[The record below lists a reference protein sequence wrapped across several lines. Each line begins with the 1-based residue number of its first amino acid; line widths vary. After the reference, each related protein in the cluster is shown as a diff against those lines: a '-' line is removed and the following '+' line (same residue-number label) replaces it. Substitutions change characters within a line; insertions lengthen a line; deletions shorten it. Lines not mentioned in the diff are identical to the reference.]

1 MSTNSK
7 VLQLLRNAELSPDK
21 ESAINALNGKLN
33 ELKDGQILINRYGDG
48 SKCIIGIAYVKDNVR
63 KMFLLES
70 GASGE
75 SASAALDSVKV
86 RITNLSGFEGDT
98 YVANSDFDF
107 INNATSLNDAD
118 KKLSAA
124 IKEVSN
130 SSKEAVKSIEQVK
143 KADKYT
149 SADADKYIVT
159 KADNTT
165 SDLQLKFTPLSPS
178 TLKMPS
184 TMGDLVQGTT
194 AAELGEKTLSE
205 ILDSI
210 LFKTVYP
217 TITNPSGTI
226 GFKDSFANNSIV
238 EVGTVAPQDKNMNYI
253 FNKGVVKVDDG
264 TTANLDYVG
273 DATGVTYTYT
283 YTPGAAD
290 TNAGVEIGGTA
301 ENNVALKEGKLGLGT
316 YKYSGT
322 IAYAGGTQFKDSKG
336 QMTNPMQTTNGSKV
350 PNPHPSGSLN
360 ASNTLTINVSA
371 PVYVDK
377 NADGQFTKIENTLQ
391 KWGSMTFTG
400 IALSGTSAD
409 KPLQIKTPRKLQ
421 SVNSYNKVSGKYD
434 TPQLSNF
441 TLTNSA
447 VQETINDV
455 TVNYFLYK
463 WTGGSLGGGNY
474 EIITY

>member
-7 VLQLLRNAELSPDK
+7 VLQLLRNAELSPTK

-48 SKCIIGIAYVKDNVR
+48 SKCIIGIAYVKDTTR

-70 GASGE
+70 GASDE
-75 SASAALDSVKV
+75 SASAALDRVKV
-86 RITNLSGFEGDT
+86 RITSLSGFEGDT
-98 YVANSDFDF
+98 YDANSNADF

-118 KKLSAA
+118 VKLSEA
-124 IKEVSN
+124 IKNVSDV
-130 SSKEAVKSIEQVK
+130 SKEAVKSIEQVK
-143 KADKYT
+143 ADEYT
-149 SADADKYIVT
+149 SADADKYRVT
-159 KADNTT
+159 KADNST

-194 AAELGEKTLSE
+194 AADLREKTLSE

-217 TITNPSGTI
+217 TITDPSGTI
-226 GFKDSFANNSIV
+226 GFKDSFTNNSIV
-238 EVGTVAPQDKNMNYI
+238 EVGTVAPQNKNMKYT
-253 FNKGVVKVDDG
+253 FNKGVVRVDDG
-264 TTANLDYVG
+264 TTADLDYVG
-273 DATGVTYTYT
+273 DATGATYTYT
-283 YTPGAAD
+283 YTPGAANTD
-290 TNAGVEIGGTA
+290 AGVEIGGTA
-301 ENNVALKEGKLGLGT
+301 ENNAALKEGKLGLGT
-316 YKYSGT
+316 YAYSGT
-322 IAYAGGTQFKDSKG
+322 IAYGGGTEFKDSKG
-336 QMTNPMQTTNGSKV
+336 QIRKPMPTTNKGEV
-350 PNPHPSGSLN
+350 ANPHPAGSIK
-360 ASNTLTINVSA
+360 ASNTLTINVSV

-377 NADGQFTKIENTLQ
+377 DASGTFTKNALQ
-391 KWGSMTFTG
+391 KWGSMKFTG

-409 KPLQIKTPRKLQ
+409 KPLQIKTPRKLK

-434 TPQLSNF
+434 TPQLNNF

-447 VQETINDV
+447 VQETFNGI

>member
-7 VLQLLRNAELSPDK
+7 VLQLLRNAELSPTK

-48 SKCIIGIAYVKDNVR
+48 SKCIIGIAYVKDTTR

-70 GASGE
+70 GASDE

-86 RITNLSGFEGDT
+86 RITSLSGFEGDT
-98 YVANSDFDF
+98 YVANSDADF

-118 KKLSAA
+118 VKLSEA
-124 IKEVSN
+124 IKNVSDV
-130 SSKEAVKSIEQVK
+130 SKEAVKSIEQFK
-143 KADKYT
+143 KVDGEYT

-159 KADNTT
+159 KANTST
-165 SDLQLKFTPLSPS
+165 SYLQLKFTPLSPS

-184 TMGDLVQGTT
+184 TMGDLMQGTT
-194 AAELGEKTLSE
+194 AADLREKTLSE

-217 TITNPSGTI
+217 TITDPSGTI
-226 GFKDSFANNSIV
+226 GFKDSFTNKSIV
-238 EVGTVAPQDKNMNYI
+238 EVGTVAPQNKNMKYT
-253 FNKGVVKVDDG
+253 FNKGVVRVDDG
-264 TTANLDYVG
+264 TTADLDYVG
-273 DATGVTYTYT
+273 DATGATYTYK
-283 YTPGAAD
+283 YTPGAAN
-290 TNAGVEIGGTA
+290 TEAGVEISGTA

-316 YKYSGT
+316 YQYSGT

-336 QMTNPMQTTNGSKV
+336 QMTNPMQTTNKGKV
-350 PNPHPSGSLN
+350 ANPHPSGN
-360 ASNTLTINVSA
+360 FKVTDALTINVSA
-371 PVYVDK
+371 PVYIDK
-377 NADGQFTKIENTLQ
+377 NADGTFTKNALQ

-409 KPLQIKTPRKLQ
+409 KPLQIKTPRKLK

-434 TPQLSNF
+434 TPQLNNF
-441 TLTNSA
+441 TLTKS
-447 VQETINDV
+447 VQETFNGI

>member
-1 MSTNSK
+1 MSANPK
-7 VLQLLRNAELSPDK
+7 VLQLLRNAELSPNK

-48 SKCIIGIAYVKDNVR
+48 SKCIIGIAYVKDNTK

-75 SASAALDSVKV
+75 STSAALDSVKA
-86 RITNLSGFEGDT
+86 RITSLSGFEGDT
-98 YVANSDFDF
+98 YVANSDVDF

-118 KKLSAA
+118 KKLSEA

-143 KADKYT
+143 KADEYT
-149 SADADKYIVT
+149 SADADKYRIT
-159 KADNTT
+159 KADNST
-165 SDLQLKFTPLSPS
+165 SDLQLKFTPISPS

-194 AAELGEKTLSE
+194 AADLREMTLSE

-217 TITNPSGTI
+217 TITDPSGTI
-226 GFKDSFANNSIV
+226 GFNKDSFTNGSIV
-238 EVGTVAPQDKNMNYI
+238 EVGTVAPQHINMNYT
-253 FNKGVVKVDDG
+253 FNKGVVRVDDG
-264 TTANLDYVG
+264 TTANLNYVG
-273 DATGVTYTYT
+273 DATGATYTYT
-283 YTPGAAD
+283 YTPGAAN

-301 ENNVALKEGKLGLGT
+301 ENNVVLKEGKLGLGT
-316 YKYSGT
+316 YAYSGT
-322 IAYAGGTQFKDSKG
+322 ITYDGGTQFKDSKG
-336 QMTNPMQTTNGSKV
+336 HMTNPMPTTNKGEV
-350 PNPHPSGSLN
+350 ANPHPAGSLK
-360 ASNTLTINVSA
+360 ASNTLTINVSV
-371 PVYVDK
+371 PVYIDKDANGNFTK
-377 NADGQFTKIENTLQ
+377 NALQ
-391 KWGSMTFTG
+391 KWGSMKFTG

-409 KPLQIKTPRKLQ
+409 KPLQIKTPRKLK

-434 TPQLSNF
+434 TPQLNNF

-447 VQETINDV
+447 VQETFNGI

>member
-7 VLQLLRNAELSPDK
+7 VLQLLRNAELSPNK
-21 ESAINALNGKLN
+21 QSAINALNGKLN

-48 SKCIIGIAYVKDNVR
+48 SKCIIGIAYVKDTVR

-70 GASGE
+70 GASDE
-75 SASAALDSVKV
+75 SVSAALDIVKA
-86 RITNLSGFEGDT
+86 RITSLSGFEGDT
-98 YVANSDFDF
+98 YVANSDADF

-118 KKLSAA
+118 KKLSEA
-124 IKEVSN
+124 IKNVSDV
-130 SSKEAVKSIEQVK
+130 SKEAVKSIEQVK
-143 KADKYT
+143 KADEYT
-149 SADADKYIVT
+149 SADADKYRVT
-159 KADNTT
+159 KADNST

-194 AAELGEKTLSE
+194 AADLREKTLSE

-217 TITNPSGTI
+217 TITDPSGAI
-226 GFKDSFANNSIV
+226 GFKDSFTNNNIV
-238 EVGTVAPQDKNMNYI
+238 EVGTVAPQYINMNYT
-253 FNKGVVKVDDG
+253 FNKGVVRVDDG

-273 DATGVTYTYT
+273 DATGATYTYT
-283 YTPGAAD
+283 YTPGAAN

-301 ENNVALKEGKLGLGT
+301 ENNVVLKEGKLGLGT
-316 YKYSGT
+316 YVYSGT
-322 IAYAGGTQFKDSKG
+322 IAYDGGTQFKDSKG
-336 QMTNPMQTTNGSKV
+336 HMTNPMQTTNKGEV
-350 PNPHPSGSLN
+350 ANPHPAGSLK
-360 ASNTLTINVSA
+360 ASNTLTINVSV

-377 NADGQFTKIENTLQ
+377 NADGNFTKNALQ

-409 KPLQIKTPRKLQ
+409 KPLQIKTPRKLK

-434 TPQLSNF
+434 TPQLNNF

-447 VQETINDV
+447 VQETFNGI

>member
-1 MSTNSK
+1 MSTNPK
-7 VLQLLRNAELSPDK
+7 VLQLLRNAELSPNK

-48 SKCIIGIAYVKDNVR
+48 SKCIIGIAYVKDDTK

-75 SASAALDSVKV
+75 STSAALDSVKA
-86 RITNLSGFEGDT
+86 RITSLSGFEGDT
-98 YVANSDFDF
+98 YVANSDVDF

-118 KKLSAA
+118 KKLSEA
-124 IKEVSN
+124 IKNVSDV
-130 SSKEAVKSIEQVK
+130 SKEAVKSIEQVK
-143 KADKYT
+143 KVDEYT
-149 SADADKYIVT
+149 PADADKYRVT
-159 KADNTT
+159 KADNST
-165 SDLQLKFTPLSPS
+165 SDLQLKFTPISPS

-194 AAELGEKTLSE
+194 AADLREKTLSE

-217 TITNPSGTI
+217 TITDPSGTI
-226 GFKDSFANNSIV
+226 SFKKDSFTNNSIV
-238 EVGTVAPQDKNMNYI
+238 EVGTVAPQQINMNYT
-253 FNKGVVKVDDG
+253 FNKGVVRVDDG

-273 DATGVTYTYT
+273 DATGATYTYT
-283 YTPGAAD
+283 YTPGAAN

-316 YKYSGT
+316 YVYSGT
-322 IAYAGGTQFKDSKG
+322 IAYGGGTQFKDSKG
-336 QMTNPMQTTNGSKV
+336 QMRDPMPTTNKGEV
-350 PNPHPSGSLN
+350 ANPHPAGSLK
-360 ASNTLTINVSA
+360 ASNTLTINVSV

-377 NADGQFTKIENTLQ
+377 NADGNFTKNALQ

-409 KPLQIKTPRKLQ
+409 NPLQIKTPRKLK

-434 TPQLSNF
+434 IPQLNNF
-441 TLTNSA
+441 TITNSA
-447 VQETINDV
+447 VQETFNGI

>member
-7 VLQLLRNAELSPDK
+7 VLQLLRNAELSKDK
-21 ESAINALNGKLN
+21 TSAINALNGKLN

-48 SKCIIGIAYVKDNVR
+48 SQCVIGIAYVKDDV
-63 KMFLLES
+63 KKLFLLES

-75 SASAALDSVKV
+75 SASGALESVKA
-86 RITNLSGFEGDT
+86 RITSLSGFEGDT
-98 YVANSDFDF
+98 YVANSDVDF

-124 IKEVSN
+124 IKSVSD
-130 SSKEAVKSIEQVK
+130 SSNNAVTSVEQVTK
-143 KADKYT
+143 TEQYT
-149 SADADKYIVT
+149 KADADKYRVT
-159 KADNTT
+159 KANNNT
-165 SDLQLKFTPLSPS
+165 SDFQLKFTPLSPS

-184 TMGDLVQGTT
+184 AMGDLAQGTT
-194 AAELGEKTLSE
+194 AEKLSGMTLSE

-217 TITNPSGTI
+217 TITDPSGTI
-226 GFKDSFANNSIV
+226 SFKDSFVNNNVV
-238 EVGTVAPQDKNMNYI
+238 EVGTVAPRNENMRYT

-273 DATGVTYTYT
+273 DVTGVTYTYT
-283 YTPGAAD
+283 YTPGAAN
-290 TNAGVEIGGTA
+290 TQAGVESGGTA
-301 ENNVALKEGKLGLGT
+301 ENEVTLKEGKLSLGT

-322 IAYAGGTQFKDSKG
+322 IAYGAGTQFKDSKG
-336 QMTNPMQTTNGSKV
+336 QTTNPMPTTNKGNVANPHQPGNLKV
-350 PNPHPSGSLN
+350 PN
-360 ASNTLTINVSA
+360 ALTINVSA
-371 PVYVDK
+371 PVYIDK
-377 NADGQFTKIENTLQ
+377 NADGQFTKNALQ
-391 KWGSMTFTG
+391 KWGSMTFTD

-409 KPLQIKTPRKLQ
+409 KPLQIKSPRKLKL
-421 SVNSYNKVSGKYD
+421 VNSFNKVSGKYD
-434 TPQLSNF
+434 TPQLNNF

-447 VQETINDV
+447 VQETINGV

-463 WTGGSLGGGNY
+463 WTGGSLGSGNY

>member
-7 VLQLLRNAELSPDK
+7 VLQLLRNAELSPNK

-33 ELKDGQILINRYGDG
+33 ELKDGQILINRYDDG
-48 SKCIIGIAYVKDNVR
+48 SKCKCIIGIAYVKGSDR
-63 KMFLLES
+63 QMFLLES
-70 GASGE
+70 GASDE
-75 SASAALDSVKV
+75 SVSAALN
-86 RITNLSGFEGDT
+86 RITNLSGFEGNT
-98 YVANSDFDF
+98 YAPNSDVDF

-118 KKLSAA
+118 KKLSEA
-124 IKEVSN
+124 IKNVSDA
-130 SSKEAVKSIEQVK
+130 SKGAVKSIEQVK
-143 KADKYT
+143 VDEYT

-159 KADNTT
+159 KADSST
-165 SDLQLKFTPLSPS
+165 SELQLKFTPLSPS

-194 AAELGEKTLSE
+194 AADLREKTLSE

-217 TITNPSGTI
+217 TITDPSGTI
-226 GFKDSFANNSIV
+226 GFKNSFTNNSIV
-238 EVGTVAPQDKNMNYI
+238 EVGTVAPQDENMNYT
-253 FNKGVVKVDDG
+253 FNKGVVRVDDG

-273 DATGVTYTYT
+273 DATGATYTYT
-283 YTPGAAD
+283 YTPGAAN
-290 TNAGVEIGGTA
+290 TEAGVEIGGTA
-301 ENNVALKEGKLGLGT
+301 ENNVALKDGKLGLGT

-336 QMTNPMQTTNGSKV
+336 HMTHPMQTTNKGKV
-350 PNPHPSGSLN
+350 ANPHPSGN
-360 ASNTLTINVSA
+360 FKVTDALTINVSA
-371 PVYVDK
+371 PVYIDK
-377 NADGQFTKIENTLQ
+377 NAEGTFTKNALQ
-391 KWGSMTFTG
+391 KWGSMKFTG

-409 KPLQIKTPRKLQ
+409 KPLQIKTPRKLK

-434 TPQLSNF
+434 TPQLNNF
-441 TLTNSA
+441 TLTKS
-447 VQETINDV
+447 VQETFNGI

>member
-7 VLQLLRNAELSPDK
+7 VLQLLRNAELSPNK
-21 ESAINALNGKLN
+21 QSAIDALNRKLN

-48 SKCIIGIAYVKDNVR
+48 SKCIIGIAYVKDTTR

-70 GASGE
+70 GASDE
-75 SASAALDSVKV
+75 SASAALDSVKA
-86 RITNLSGFEGDT
+86 RITSLSGFEGDT
-98 YVANSDFDF
+98 YVANSDVDF

-118 KKLSAA
+118 KKLSEA
-124 IKEVSN
+124 IKNVSEA
-130 SSKEAVKSIEQVK
+130 SKGAVKSIEQI
-143 KADKYT
+143 KADEYT
-149 SADADKYIVT
+149 SADADKYRVT
-159 KADNTT
+159 KADGST

-194 AAELGEKTLSE
+194 AADLREKTLSE

-217 TITNPSGTI
+217 TITDPSGAI
-226 GFKDSFANNSIV
+226 GFKDSFTNNSIV
-238 EVGTVAPQDKNMNYI
+238 EVGTVAPQNENMNYT
-253 FNKGVVKVDDG
+253 FNKGVVRVDDG

-273 DATGVTYTYT
+273 DATGATYTYT
-283 YTPGAAD
+283 YTPGAAN
-290 TNAGVEIGGTA
+290 TNAGVEIGGTP

-316 YKYSGT
+316 YVYSGT
-322 IAYAGGTQFKDSKG
+322 IAYGGGTQFKDSKG
-336 QMTNPMQTTNGSKV
+336 HITNPMQTTNKGEV
-350 PNPHPSGSLN
+350 ANPHPAGSLK
-360 ASNTLTINVSA
+360 ASNTLTINVSV
-371 PVYVDK
+371 PVYIDK
-377 NADGQFTKIENTLQ
+377 NANGNFTKNALQ
-391 KWGSMTFTG
+391 KWGSMKFTD

-409 KPLQIKTPRKLQ
+409 KPLQIKTPRKLK

-434 TPQLSNF
+434 TPQLNNF
-441 TLTNSA
+441 TLTKSA
-447 VQETINDV
+447 VQETFNGI

>member
-7 VLQLLRNAELSPDK
+7 VLQLLRNAESSPNR
-21 ESAINALNGKLN
+21 ESAINALNSKLN
-33 ELKDGQILINRYGDG
+33 ELKDGQILINRYDNGN
-48 SKCIIGIAYVKDNVR
+48 KCIIGIAYVKDTDR
-63 KMFLLES
+63 KMVLLES
-70 GASGE
+70 GASDE
-75 SASAALDSVKV
+75 SVSAALDSVKA
-86 RITNLSGFEGDT
+86 RITSLSGFEGDT
-98 YVANSDFDF
+98 YAANSDADF

-130 SSKEAVKSIEQVK
+130 SSKGAVKSIEQVK
-143 KADKYT
+143 KDDEYT

-159 KADNTT
+159 KADNST
-165 SDLQLKFTPLSPS
+165 SNLQLKFTPLSPS

-194 AAELGEKTLSE
+194 AADLREMTLSE

-217 TITNPSGTI
+217 TITDPSGTI
-226 GFKDSFANNSIV
+226 GFKDSFTNNSIV
-238 EVGTVAPQDKNMNYI
+238 EVGTVAPRNENMNYT
-253 FNKGVVKVDDG
+253 FNKGVVRVDDG
-264 TTANLDYVG
+264 TTADLHYVG
-273 DATGVTYTYT
+273 DATGATYTYT
-283 YTPGAAD
+283 YTPGA
-290 TNAGVEIGGTA
+290 TNTDAGVEISGAA
-301 ENNVALKEGKLGLGT
+301 ENNVALKDGKLGLGT

-336 QMTNPMQTTNGSKV
+336 HMTHPMQTTNKGEV
-350 PNPHPSGSLN
+350 ANPHPAGSLK
-360 ASNTLTINVSA
+360 ASNTLTINVSV
-371 PVYVDK
+371 PVYIDK
-377 NADGQFTKIENTLQ
+377 NADGTFTKNALQ
-391 KWGSMTFTG
+391 NWGSMKFTG

-409 KPLQIKTPRKLQ
+409 KPLQIKTPRKLK
-421 SVNSYNKVSGKYD
+421 SVNSYNNVSGKYD
-434 TPQLSNF
+434 TPQLNNF

-447 VQETINDV
+447 VQETFNGI

-474 EIITY
+474 EITTY

>member
-7 VLQLLRNAELSPDK
+7 VLQLLRNAELSPNK
-21 ESAINALNGKLN
+21 ESAISALNGKLN

-48 SKCIIGIAYVKDNVR
+48 SKCIIGIAYVKDTVR

-70 GASGE
+70 GASDE
-75 SASAALDSVKV
+75 SASAALDSVKA
-86 RITNLSGFEGDT
+86 RITSLSGFEGDT
-98 YVANSDFDF
+98 YAPNSDADF

-118 KKLSAA
+118 KKLSEA

-143 KADKYT
+143 ADEYT
-149 SADADKYIVT
+149 SADADKYRIT
-159 KADNTT
+159 KADNST

-194 AAELGEKTLSE
+194 AADLREKTLSE

-217 TITNPSGTI
+217 TITDPSGTI
-226 GFKDSFANNSIV
+226 GFKDSFTNNSIV
-238 EVGTVAPQDKNMNYI
+238 EVGTVAPQNKNMKYT
-253 FNKGVVKVDDG
+253 FSKGVVTVDDG

-273 DATGVTYTYT
+273 DATGATYTYT
-283 YTPGAAD
+283 YTPGASN

-316 YKYSGT
+316 YTYSGT
-322 IAYAGGTQFKDSKG
+322 IAYGGGTQFKDSKG
-336 QMTNPMQTTNGSKV
+336 HMTNPMQTTNKGKV
-350 PNPHPSGSLN
+350 ANPHPAGSLK
-360 ASNTLTINVSA
+360 ASNTLTINVSV
-371 PVYVDK
+371 PVYIDK
-377 NADGQFTKIENTLQ
+377 NADGNFTKNALQ

-409 KPLQIKTPRKLQ
+409 KPLQIKTPRKLK

-434 TPQLSNF
+434 TPQLNNF

-447 VQETINDV
+447 VQETFNGI

>member
-7 VLQLLRNAELSPDK
+7 VLQLLRNAELSKDK
-21 ESAINALNGKLN
+21 QSAINALNGKLN

-48 SKCIIGIAYVKDNVR
+48 SKCIIGIAYVKDTVR

-70 GASGE
+70 GASDE
-75 SASAALDSVKV
+75 SASAALDSVKA
-86 RITNLSGFEGDT
+86 RITSLSGFEGNA
-98 YVANSDFDF
+98 YVANSDVDF

-118 KKLSAA
+118 KKLSEA
-124 IKEVSN
+124 IKNVSDA
-130 SSKEAVKSIEQVK
+130 SKGAVKSIEQI
-143 KADKYT
+143 KADEYT
-149 SADADKYIVT
+149 SADADKYRVT
-159 KADNTT
+159 KADNRT
-165 SDLQLKFTPLSPS
+165 SDLPLKFTPLYPS

-194 AAELGEKTLSE
+194 AADLREKTLSE

-217 TITNPSGTI
+217 TITDPSGAI
-226 GFKDSFANNSIV
+226 GFKDSFTNNSIV
-238 EVGTVAPQDKNMNYI
+238 EVGTVAPQNENMNYT
-253 FNKGVVKVDDG
+253 FNKGVVRVDDG

-273 DATGVTYTYT
+273 DATGATYTYT
-283 YTPGAAD
+283 YTPGAAN

-316 YKYSGT
+316 YTYSGT
-322 IAYAGGTQFKDSKG
+322 IAYGGGTQFKDSKG
-336 QMTNPMQTTNGSKV
+336 HMTNPMQTTNKDKV
-350 PNPHPSGSLN
+350 ANPHPAGSLK
-360 ASNTLTINVSA
+360 ASNTLTINVSV

-377 NADGQFTKIENTLQ
+377 NADGNFTKNALQ

-409 KPLQIKTPRKLQ
+409 KPLQIKTPRKLK

-434 TPQLSNF
+434 TPQLNNF

-447 VQETINDV
+447 VQETFNGI

>member
-7 VLQLLRNAELSPDK
+7 VLQLLRNAELSPNK

-48 SKCIIGIAYVKDNVR
+48 SKCIIGIAYVKDTDR

-70 GASGE
+70 GASDE
-75 SASAALDSVKV
+75 SASAALDSVKA
-86 RITNLSGFEGDT
+86 RITSLSGFEGDT
-98 YVANSDFDF
+98 YVANSDADF

-118 KKLSAA
+118 KKLSEA
-124 IKEVSN
+124 IKG
-130 SSKEAVKSIEQVK
+130 AVKSIEQVK
-143 KADKYT
+143 ADEYT
-149 SADADKYIVT
+149 SADADTYRVT
-159 KADNTT
+159 KADNST

-194 AAELGEKTLSE
+194 AADLREKTLSE

-217 TITNPSGTI
+217 TITDPSGAI
-226 GFKDSFANNSIV
+226 GFKDSFTNNSIV
-238 EVGTVAPQDKNMNYI
+238 EVGTVAPQYINMNYT
-253 FNKGVVKVDDG
+253 FNKGVVRVDDG

-273 DATGVTYTYT
+273 DATGATYTYT
-283 YTPGAAD
+283 YTPGAAN

-316 YKYSGT
+316 YVYSGT
-322 IAYAGGTQFKDSKG
+322 IAYGGGTQFKDSKG
-336 QMTNPMQTTNGSKV
+336 HMTNPMQTTNKGKV
-350 PNPHPSGSLN
+350 ANPHPAGSLK
-360 ASNTLTINVSA
+360 ASNTLTINVSV
-371 PVYVDK
+371 PVYIDK
-377 NADGQFTKIENTLQ
+377 NADGNFTKNALQ

-409 KPLQIKTPRKLQ
+409 KPLQIKTPRKLK

-434 TPQLSNF
+434 TPQLNNF

-447 VQETINDV
+447 VQETFNGI

>member
-7 VLQLLRNAELSPDK
+7 VLQLLRNAELSPNK

-48 SKCIIGIAYVKDNVR
+48 SKCIIGIAYVKDTVR

-70 GASGE
+70 GASDE
-75 SASAALDSVKV
+75 SASAALDSVKA
-86 RITNLSGFEGDT
+86 RITSLSGFEGDR
-98 YVANSDFDF
+98 YVANSGVDF

-118 KKLSAA
+118 KKLSEA
-124 IKEVSN
+124 IKNVSDA
-130 SSKEAVKSIEQVK
+130 SKGAVKSIEQVK
-143 KADKYT
+143 ADEYT
-149 SADADKYIVT
+149 SADADKYRVT
-159 KADNTT
+159 KADNST

-194 AAELGEKTLSE
+194 AADLREKTLSE

-217 TITNPSGTI
+217 TITDPSGAI
-226 GFKDSFANNSIV
+226 GFKNSFTNNSIV
-238 EVGTVAPQDKNMNYI
+238 EVGTVAPQNENMNYT
-253 FNKGVVKVDDG
+253 FNKGVVRVDDG

-273 DATGVTYTYT
+273 DATGATYTYT
-283 YTPGAAD
+283 YTPGAAN

-316 YKYSGT
+316 YTYSGT
-322 IAYAGGTQFKDSKG
+322 IAYGGGTQFKDSKG
-336 QMTNPMQTTNGSKV
+336 HMTNPMQTTNKDKV
-350 PNPHPSGSLN
+350 ANPHPAGSLK
-360 ASNTLTINVSA
+360 ASNTLTINVSV
-371 PVYVDK
+371 PVFIDK
-377 NADGQFTKIENTLQ
+377 NADGNFTKNALQ

-409 KPLQIKTPRKLQ
+409 KPLQIKTPRKLK

-434 TPQLSNF
+434 TPQLNNF

-447 VQETINDV
+447 VQETFNGI

>member
-7 VLQLLRNAELSPDK
+7 VLQLLRNAELSPNK

-33 ELKDGQILINRYGDG
+33 ELKDGQILINRYSDG
-48 SKCIIGIAYVKDNVR
+48 SKCKCIIGIAYVKGPDR
-63 KMFLLES
+63 QMFLLES
-70 GASGE
+70 GASDE
-75 SASAALDSVKV
+75 SVSAALN

-98 YVANSDFDF
+98 YVANRDVDF

-118 KKLSAA
+118 KKLSEA
-124 IKEVSN
+124 IKNVSDA
-130 SSKEAVKSIEQVK
+130 SKGAVKSIEQVK
-143 KADKYT
+143 ADEYT
-149 SADADKYIVT
+149 SADADKYRVT
-159 KADNTT
+159 KADNST

-194 AAELGEKTLSE
+194 AADLREKTLSE

-217 TITNPSGTI
+217 TITDPSGTI
-226 GFKDSFANNSIV
+226 GFKDSFTNNSIV
-238 EVGTVAPQDKNMNYI
+238 EVGTVAPRNENMNYT
-253 FNKGVVKVDDG
+253 FNKGVVRVDDG
-264 TTANLDYVG
+264 TTANLAYVG
-273 DATGVTYTYT
+273 DATGATYTYT
-283 YTPGAAD
+283 YTPGAANTD
-290 TNAGVEIGGTA
+290 AGVEIGGTA
-301 ENNVALKEGKLGLGT
+301 ENNVALKDGKLGLGT

-336 QMTNPMQTTNGSKV
+336 QMTNPMQTTNKGKV
-350 PNPHPSGSLN
+350 PNPHPSGN
-360 ASNTLTINVSA
+360 FKVTDALTINVSA
-371 PVYVDK
+371 PVYIDEI
-377 NADGQFTKIENTLQ
+377 ADGNFTKKALK

-409 KPLQIKTPRKLQ
+409 KPLQIKTPRKLK

-434 TPQLSNF
+434 TPQLNNF

-447 VQETINDV
+447 VQETFNGI

>member
-7 VLQLLRNAELSPDK
+7 VLQLLRNAELSPSK

-48 SKCIIGIAYVKDNVR
+48 SKCIIGIAYVKDDTK

-75 SASAALDSVKV
+75 STSAALDSVKA
-86 RITNLSGFEGDT
+86 RITSLSGFEGDT
-98 YVANSDFDF
+98 YVANSSVDF

-118 KKLSAA
+118 KKLSEA
-124 IKEVSN
+124 IKSVSD

-143 KADKYT
+143 KTDKYT
-149 SADADKYIVT
+149 KEDADKYRIT
-159 KADNTT
+159 KANNTT

-184 TMGDLVQGTT
+184 TMGDLAQGTT
-194 AAELGEKTLSE
+194 AAILGDMTLSE

-217 TITNPSGTI
+217 TITDPSGTI
-226 GFKDSFANNSIV
+226 DFKDNFTKNSIV
-238 EVGTVAPQDKNMNYI
+238 EVGTVAPQNKNMKYT
-253 FNKGVVKVDDG
+253 FSKGVVKVDDG

-273 DATGVTYTYT
+273 DATGATYTYT
-283 YTPGAAD
+283 YTPGPAN

-301 ENNVALKEGKLGLGT
+301 ENNVALKDGKLGLGT
-316 YKYSGT
+316 YVYSGT
-322 IAYAGGTQFKDSKG
+322 IAYGGGTQFKDSKG
-336 QMTNPMQTTNGSKV
+336 NMTNPMQTTNKGKV
-350 PNPHPSGSLN
+350 ANPHLAGNLK
-360 ASNTLTINVSA
+360 ASNTLSINVSA

-377 NADGQFTKIENTLQ
+377 NADGNFTKNTLQ
-391 KWGSMTFTG
+391 KWGSMTFTD

-409 KPLQIKTPRKLQ
+409 KPLQIKTPRKLK

-441 TLTNSA
+441 TLTNAA

>member
-7 VLQLLRNAELSPDK
+7 VLQLLRNANLSKDK
-21 ESAINALNGKLN
+21 KSAIDALNGKLN

-48 SKCIIGIAYVKDNVR
+48 SKCIIGIAYVKDTVR

-70 GASGE
+70 GASDE
-75 SASAALDSVKV
+75 SASAALDSVKD
-86 RITNLSGFEGDT
+86 RITNLSGFAGDT
-98 YVANSDFDF
+98 YVANSDVDF

-124 IKEVSN
+124 IKNVSDA
-130 SSKEAVKSIEQVK
+130 SKGAVKSIEQVK
-143 KADKYT
+143 KADEYT

-159 KADNTT
+159 KADNST
-165 SDLQLKFTPLSPS
+165 SNLQLKFTPLSPS

-194 AAELGEKTLSE
+194 AADLREKTLSE

-217 TITNPSGTI
+217 TITDPSGTI
-226 GFKDSFANNSIV
+226 SFKDSFTNNSIV
-238 EVGTVAPQDKNMNYI
+238 EVGTVAPQNENMNYT
-253 FNKGVVKVDDG
+253 FNKGVVRVDDG

-273 DATGVTYTYT
+273 DATGATYTYT
-283 YTPGAAD
+283 YTPGAAN

-316 YKYSGT
+316 YVYSGT
-322 IAYAGGTQFKDSKG
+322 IAYGGGTQFKDSKG
-336 QMTNPMQTTNGSKV
+336 HTDNPMQTTNKGEV
-350 PNPHPSGSLN
+350 ANPHPAGSLK
-360 ASNTLTINVSA
+360 ASNTLTINVSV

-377 NADGQFTKIENTLQ
+377 NADGNFTKNTLQ
-391 KWGSMTFTG
+391 KWGSMKFTG

-409 KPLQIKTPRKLQ
+409 KPLQIKTPRKLK

-434 TPQLSNF
+434 TPQLNNF

-447 VQETINDV
+447 VPETFNGI

>member
-7 VLQLLRNAELSPDK
+7 VLQLLRNAELSPTK

-48 SKCIIGIAYVKDNVR
+48 SKCIIGIAYVKDTTR
-63 KMFLLES
+63 RMFLLES
-70 GASGE
+70 GASDE

-86 RITNLSGFEGDT
+86 RITSLSGFEGDT
-98 YVANSDFDF
+98 YVANSNADF

-118 KKLSAA
+118 VKLSEA
-124 IKEVSN
+124 IKNVSDV
-130 SSKEAVKSIEQVK
+130 SKEAVKSIEQVK
-143 KADKYT
+143 ADEYT
-149 SADADKYIVT
+149 SADADKYRVT
-159 KADNTT
+159 KADNST

-194 AAELGEKTLSE
+194 AADLREKTLSE

-217 TITNPSGTI
+217 TITDPSGTI
-226 GFKDSFANNSIV
+226 SFKDSFTNNSIV
-238 EVGTVAPQDKNMNYI
+238 EVGTVAPQNKNMKYT

-264 TTANLDYVG
+264 TTADLDYVG
-273 DATGVTYTYT
+273 DATGATYTYT
-283 YTPGAAD
+283 YTPGAANTD
-290 TNAGVEIGGTA
+290 AGVEIGGTA
-301 ENNVALKEGKLGLGT
+301 ENNAALKEGKLGLGT
-316 YKYSGT
+316 YVYSGT
-322 IAYAGGTQFKDSKG
+322 IAYGGGTEFKDSKG
-336 QMTNPMQTTNGSKV
+336 QIRKPMPTTNKGEV
-350 PNPHPSGSLN
+350 ANPHPSGSLK
-360 ASNTLTINVSA
+360 ASNTLTINVSV

-377 NADGQFTKIENTLQ
+377 DASGNFTKNALQ
-391 KWGSMTFTG
+391 KWGSMKFTG

-409 KPLQIKTPRKLQ
+409 KPLQIKTPRKLK

-434 TPQLSNF
+434 TPQLNNF

-447 VQETINDV
+447 VQETFNGI

>member
-7 VLQLLRNAELSPDK
+7 VLQLLRNAELSPSK

-48 SKCIIGIAYVKDNVR
+48 SKCIIGIAYVKDDTK

-75 SASAALDSVKV
+75 STSAALDSVKA
-86 RITNLSGFEGDT
+86 RITSLSGFEGDT
-98 YVANSDFDF
+98 YVANSSVDF

-118 KKLSAA
+118 KKLSEA
-124 IKEVSN
+124 IKSVSD

-143 KADKYT
+143 KTDKYT
-149 SADADKYIVT
+149 KEDADKYRIT
-159 KADNTT
+159 KANNTT

-184 TMGDLVQGTT
+184 TMGDLAQGTT
-194 AAELGEKTLSE
+194 AAILGDMTLSE

-217 TITNPSGTI
+217 TITDPSGTI
-226 GFKDSFANNSIV
+226 GFKDNFTDNSIV
-238 EVGTVAPQDKNMNYI
+238 EVGTVAPQNKNMKYT
-253 FNKGVVKVDDG
+253 FSKGVVKVDDG

-273 DATGVTYTYT
+273 DATGATYTYT
-283 YTPGAAD
+283 YTPGPAN

-301 ENNVALKEGKLGLGT
+301 ENNVALKDGKLGLGT
-316 YKYSGT
+316 YVYSGT
-322 IAYAGGTQFKDSKG
+322 IAYGGGTQFKDSKG
-336 QMTNPMQTTNGSKV
+336 NMTNPMQTTNKGKV
-350 PNPHPSGSLN
+350 ANPHLAGNLK
-360 ASNTLTINVSA
+360 ASNTLSINVSA

-377 NADGQFTKIENTLQ
+377 NADGNFTKNTLQ

-409 KPLQIKTPRKLQ
+409 KPLQIKTPRKLK

-441 TLTNSA
+441 RLTNAA

>member
-7 VLQLLRNAELSPDK
+7 VLQLLRNAELSPSK

-48 SKCIIGIAYVKDNVR
+48 SKCIIGIAYVKDDTK

-75 SASAALDSVKV
+75 SISAALDSVKA
-86 RITNLSGFEGDT
+86 RITSLSGFEGDT
-98 YVANSDFDF
+98 YVANSSVDF

-118 KKLSAA
+118 KKLSEA
-124 IKEVSN
+124 IKSVSD

-143 KADKYT
+143 KTDKYT
-149 SADADKYIVT
+149 KEDADKYRIT
-159 KADNTT
+159 KANNTT

-184 TMGDLVQGTT
+184 TMGDLAQGTT
-194 AAELGEKTLSE
+194 AAILGDMTLSE

-217 TITNPSGTI
+217 TITDPSGTI
-226 GFKDSFANNSIV
+226 DFKDNFTNNSIV
-238 EVGTVAPQDKNMNYI
+238 EVGTVAPQNKNMKYT
-253 FNKGVVKVDDG
+253 FSKGVVKVDDG

-273 DATGVTYTYT
+273 DATGATYTYT
-283 YTPGAAD
+283 YTPGPAN

-301 ENNVALKEGKLGLGT
+301 ENNVALKDGKLGLGT
-316 YKYSGT
+316 YVYSGT
-322 IAYAGGTQFKDSKG
+322 IAYGGGTQFKDSKG
-336 QMTNPMQTTNGSKV
+336 NMTNPMQTTNKGKV
-350 PNPHPSGSLN
+350 ANPHLAGNLK
-360 ASNTLTINVSA
+360 ASNTLSINVSA

-377 NADGQFTKIENTLQ
+377 NADGNFTKNTLQ

-409 KPLQIKTPRKLQ
+409 KPLQIKTPRKLK

-441 TLTNSA
+441 TLTNAA

>member
-7 VLQLLRNAELSPDK
+7 VLQLLRNAELSPNK

-48 SKCIIGIAYVKDNVR
+48 SKCIIGIAYVKDTVR
-63 KMFLLES
+63 RMFLLES

-75 SASAALDSVKV
+75 SASAALDSVKA
-86 RITNLSGFEGDT
+86 RITSLSGFAGET
-98 YVANSDFDF
+98 YVANSDADF

-118 KKLSAA
+118 KKLSEA
-124 IKEVSN
+124 IKNVSDA
-130 SSKEAVKSIEQVK
+130 SKEAVKSIEQVK
-143 KADKYT
+143 KDDEYT
-149 SADADKYIVT
+149 SAETDKYRIT
-159 KADNTT
+159 KADNST

-184 TMGDLVQGTT
+184 TMGDLMQGTT
-194 AAELGEKTLSE
+194 AGDLREKTLSE

-217 TITNPSGTI
+217 TITDPSGKI
-226 GFKDSFANNSIV
+226 GFNKDSFTDNSIV
-238 EVGTVAPQDKNMNYI
+238 EVGTVAPQDENMNYT
-253 FNKGVVKVDDG
+253 FNKGVVSVDDG
-264 TTANLDYVG
+264 TTADLAYVG
-273 DATGVTYTYT
+273 DATDATYTYT
-283 YTPGAAD
+283 YTPGAAN

-316 YKYSGT
+316 YVYSGT
-322 IAYAGGTQFKDSKG
+322 ITYGGGTEFKDSKG
-336 QMTNPMQTTNGSKV
+336 QIRKPMPTTNKGEV
-350 PNPHPSGSLN
+350 ANPHPAGNLK
-360 ASNTLTINVSA
+360 ASNTLTINVSV
-371 PVYVDK
+371 PVYIDK
-377 NADGQFTKIENTLQ
+377 NANGNFTKNALQ
-391 KWGSMTFTG
+391 KWGSMKFTG

-409 KPLQIKTPRKLQ
+409 QPLQIKTPRKLK

-434 TPQLSNF
+434 TPQLNNF

-447 VQETINDV
+447 VQETFNGI

>member
-21 ESAINALNGKLN
+21 GSAKEALNGKLN

-48 SKCIIGIAYVKDNVR
+48 SKCIIGIAYVKDDDTK
-63 KMFLLES
+63 KMFLLEA
-70 GASGE
+70 GASDE
-75 SASAALDSVKV
+75 SVSAALA

-98 YVANSDFDF
+98 YVANSGVDF
-107 INNATSLNDAD
+107 IDNATSLNDAD

-124 IKEVSN
+124 IKE
-130 SSKEAVKSIEQVK
+130 AVKSIEQQVEP
-143 KADKYT
+143 DKYT
-149 SADADKYIVT
+149 KQTADKYIVT

-184 TMGDLVQGTT
+184 AMGDLAQGTT
-194 AAELGEKTLSE
+194 AAILREMTLSE

-217 TITNPSGTI
+217 TITDPSGTI
-226 GFKDSFANNSIV
+226 GFKDSFTNNSIV
-238 EVGTVAPQDKNMNYI
+238 EVGTVAPQDKNMNYT

-322 IAYAGGTQFKDSKG
+322 ITYAGGTQFKDSKG

-350 PNPHPSGSLN
+350 SNPHPSGSLN
-360 ASNTLTINVSA
+360 ASNTLIINVSA

-409 KPLQIKTPRKLQ
+409 KPLQIKTPRKLKL
-421 SVNSYNKVSGKYD
+421 VNSYNKVSGKYD
-434 TPQLSNF
+434 TPQLDNF
-441 TLTNSA
+441 TLTDPA
-447 VQETINDV
+447 VQETINGV

>member
-7 VLQLLRNAELSPDK
+7 VLQLLRNAELSPNK

-48 SKCIIGIAYVKDNVR
+48 SKCIIGIAYVKDTDR

-70 GASGE
+70 GASDE
-75 SASAALDSVKV
+75 SASAALDSVKA
-86 RITNLSGFEGDT
+86 RITSLSGFEGDR
-98 YVANSDFDF
+98 YVANSGVDF

-118 KKLSAA
+118 KKLSEA
-124 IKEVSN
+124 IKG
-130 SSKEAVKSIEQVK
+130 AVKSIEQVK
-143 KADKYT
+143 ADEYT
-149 SADADKYIVT
+149 SADADTYRVT
-159 KADNTT
+159 KADNST

-194 AAELGEKTLSE
+194 AADLREKTLSE

-217 TITNPSGTI
+217 TITDPSGAI
-226 GFKDSFANNSIV
+226 GFKDSFTNNSIV
-238 EVGTVAPQDKNMNYI
+238 EVGTVAPQNENMNYT
-253 FNKGVVKVDDG
+253 FNKGVVRVDDG

-273 DATGVTYTYT
+273 DATGATYTYT
-283 YTPGAAD
+283 YTPGAAN

-316 YKYSGT
+316 YTYSGT
-322 IAYAGGTQFKDSKG
+322 IAYGGGTQFKDSKG
-336 QMTNPMQTTNGSKV
+336 HMTNPMQTTNKGKV
-350 PNPHPSGSLN
+350 ANPHPAGSLK
-360 ASNTLTINVSA
+360 ASNTLTINVSV
-371 PVYVDK
+371 PVYIDK
-377 NADGQFTKIENTLQ
+377 NADGNFTKNALQ

-409 KPLQIKTPRKLQ
+409 KPLQIKTPRKLK

-434 TPQLSNF
+434 TPQLNNF

-447 VQETINDV
+447 VQETFNGI

>member
-7 VLQLLRNAELSPDK
+7 VLQLLRNAELSPNK

-48 SKCIIGIAYVKDNVR
+48 SKCIIGIAYVKDTVR

-70 GASGE
+70 GASDE
-75 SASAALDSVKV
+75 SASAALDSVKA
-86 RITNLSGFEGDT
+86 RITSLSGFESDT
-98 YVANSDFDF
+98 YVANSDVDF

-118 KKLSAA
+118 KKLSEA
-124 IKEVSN
+124 IKG
-130 SSKEAVKSIEQVK
+130 AVKSIEQVK
-143 KADKYT
+143 ADEYT
-149 SADADKYIVT
+149 SADADTYRVT
-159 KADNTT
+159 KADNST

-194 AAELGEKTLSE
+194 AADLREKTLSE

-217 TITNPSGTI
+217 TITDPSGAI
-226 GFKDSFANNSIV
+226 GFKNSFTNNSIV
-238 EVGTVAPQDKNMNYI
+238 EVGTVAPQNENMNYT
-253 FNKGVVKVDDG
+253 FNKGVVRVDDG

-273 DATGVTYTYT
+273 DATGATYTYT
-283 YTPGAAD
+283 YTPGAAN

-316 YKYSGT
+316 YTYSGT
-322 IAYAGGTQFKDSKG
+322 IAYGGGTQFKDSKG
-336 QMTNPMQTTNGSKV
+336 HMTNPMQTTNKGKV
-350 PNPHPSGSLN
+350 ANPHPAGSLK
-360 ASNTLTINVSA
+360 ASNTLTINVSV
-371 PVYVDK
+371 PVFIDK
-377 NADGQFTKIENTLQ
+377 NADGNFTKNALQ

-409 KPLQIKTPRKLQ
+409 KPLQIKTPRKLK

-434 TPQLSNF
+434 TPQLNNF

-447 VQETINDV
+447 VQETFNGI

>member
-7 VLQLLRNAELSPDK
+7 VLQLLRNAELSPNK
-21 ESAINALNGKLN
+21 ESAIRALNGKLN

-48 SKCIIGIAYVKDNVR
+48 SKCKCIIGIAYVKGPDR
-63 KMFLLES
+63 QMFLLES
-70 GASGE
+70 GASDE
-75 SASAALDSVKV
+75 SVSAALD
-86 RITNLSGFEGDT
+86 RITNLSGFEGNT
-98 YVANSDFDF
+98 YTANSDADF

-118 KKLSAA
+118 VKLSEA
-124 IKEVSN
+124 IKNVSDV
-130 SSKEAVKSIEQVK
+130 SKEAVKSIEQVK
-143 KADKYT
+143 ADEYT
-149 SADADKYIVT
+149 SADADKYRVT
-159 KADNTT
+159 KADNST

-184 TMGDLVQGTT
+184 TMGDLAQGTT
-194 AAELGEKTLSE
+194 AAELREKTLSE

-217 TITNPSGTI
+217 TITDPSGAI
-226 GFKDSFANNSIV
+226 GFKDSFTNNSIV
-238 EVGTVAPQDKNMNYI
+238 EVGTVAPQNENMNYT
-253 FNKGVVKVDDG
+253 FNKGVVRVDDG

-273 DATGVTYTYT
+273 DATGATYTYT
-283 YTPGAAD
+283 YTPGAAN

-316 YKYSGT
+316 YVYSGT
-322 IAYAGGTQFKDSKG
+322 IAYGGGTEFKDSKG
-336 QMTNPMQTTNGSKV
+336 QIRKPMPTTNKGEV
-350 PNPHPSGSLN
+350 ANPHPAGSLK
-360 ASNTLTINVSA
+360 ASNTLTINVSV
-371 PVYVDK
+371 PVYIDE
-377 NADGQFTKIENTLQ
+377 NAEGTFTKKALQ
-391 KWGSMTFTG
+391 KWGSMKFTG

-409 KPLQIKTPRKLQ
+409 KPLQIKTPRKLK

-434 TPQLSNF
+434 TPQLNNF

-447 VQETINDV
+447 VQETFNGI

>member
-7 VLQLLRNAELSPDK
+7 VLQLLRNAELSPNK
-21 ESAINALNGKLN
+21 QSAIDALNGKLN

-48 SKCIIGIAYVKDNVR
+48 SKCIIGIAYVKDTTR

-70 GASGE
+70 GASDE
-75 SASAALDSVKV
+75 SASAALDSVKA
-86 RITNLSGFEGDT
+86 RITNLSGFEGI
-98 YVANSDFDF
+98 YVANSDADF

-124 IKEVSN
+124 IKNVSDA
-130 SSKEAVKSIEQVK
+130 SKGAVKSIEQVK
-143 KADKYT
+143 KADEYT
-149 SADADKYIVT
+149 SADADKYRIT
-159 KADNTT
+159 KADNST

-194 AAELGEKTLSE
+194 AADLREKTLSE

-217 TITNPSGTI
+217 TITDPSGTI
-226 GFKDSFANNSIV
+226 SFKDSFTNNSIV
-238 EVGTVAPQDKNMNYI
+238 EVGTVAPQNENMNYT
-253 FNKGVVKVDDG
+253 FNKGVVRVDDG

-273 DATGVTYTYT
+273 DATGATYTYT
-283 YTPGAAD
+283 YTPGAAN

-316 YKYSGT
+316 YVYSGT
-322 IAYAGGTQFKDSKG
+322 IAYGGGTQFKDSKG
-336 QMTNPMQTTNGSKV
+336 QMTNPMQTTNKGKV
-350 PNPHPSGSLN
+350 ANPHPAGSLK
-360 ASNTLTINVSA
+360 ASNTLTINVSV
-371 PVYVDK
+371 PVYIDK
-377 NADGQFTKIENTLQ
+377 NADGNFTKNALQ
-391 KWGSMTFTG
+391 KWGSMKFTE

-409 KPLQIKTPRKLQ
+409 NPLQIKTPRKLK

-434 TPQLSNF
+434 TPQLNNF

-447 VQETINDV
+447 VQETFNGI

>member
-21 ESAINALNGKLN
+21 GAAINALNSKLN

-48 SKCIIGIAYVKDNVR
+48 SKCIIGIAYVKDNV
-63 KMFLLES
+63 KKLFLLES

-75 SASAALDSVKV
+75 STSAALDSVKA

-98 YVANSDFDF
+98 YVANSDADF
-107 INNATSLNDAD
+107 INNAASLNDAD
-118 KKLSAA
+118 KKLSEA
-124 IKEVSN
+124 IKSVSD
-130 SSKEAVKSIEQVK
+130 SSKKAVISIEQVK
-143 KADKYT
+143 KVDKYT
-149 SADADKYIVT
+149 TEDADKYRVT
-159 KADNTT
+159 KADKTT

-178 TLKMPS
+178 TLRMPS
-184 TMGDLVQGTT
+184 TMGDLAQGTT
-194 AAELGEKTLSE
+194 AAKLGEMTLSQ

-217 TITNPSGTI
+217 TITDPYGSI
-226 GFKDSFANNSIV
+226 SFKDSFTNNSVV
-238 EVGTVAPQDKNMNYI
+238 EVGTVAPQNKNMNYT

-273 DATGVTYTYT
+273 DVTGVTYAYT
-283 YTPGAAD
+283 YTPGAAN
-290 TNAGVEIGGTA
+290 TNAGIEVGGMA

-316 YKYSGT
+316 YVYSGT
-322 IAYAGGTQFKDSKG
+322 IAYGGGTQFKDSKG
-336 QMTNPMQTTNGSKV
+336 NMTNPMQTTNKGKV
-350 PNPHPSGSLN
+350 ANPHPSGSLK

-377 NADGQFTKIENTLQ
+377 NADGNFTKNALQ
-391 KWGSMTFTG
+391 KWGGMTFTG

-409 KPLQIKTPRKLQ
+409 KPLQIKTPRKLK

-441 TLTNSA
+441 TLTNPA
-447 VQETINDV
+447 VHETINGV